1 MPTREDFLRYLQQNP
16 VGDGTPSFV
25 DTFQGF
31 ETYFSQPNPANTN
44 FRDIPSTSTPP
55 TAAYIP
61 QMTVDDLLG
70 APGRESLTVL
80 DPLRRGNATWFK
92 HDNGKISKAI
102 LKMMKSDLPGP
113 YPTYKHLPRDVK
125 TRWFRAFAQQFTWE
139 PSITETVKIAY
150 EKKAQ
155 KSFSSNLCEWKEKW
169 KLNKDPP
176 EWVSDDNWLGYE
188 LLWKDEKVQAKSST
202 NSTNRKSE
210 RGGFGI
216 AIHNTGA
223 KSYEKRKDEMT
234 IENGGEEPDML
245 AFLADAH
252 RSHKTGDILDK
263 KVKRIVET
271 VKEKI
276 NDQLTQGGS
285 TETNLLTQAHI
296 NNLVLKEIP
305 VIKGHRF
312 GFGTLSDPGQV
323 PPSASF
329 MSNLDQEVQLRI
341 ANEKIAIADEK
352 IAMATEKIVTLENDK
367 AEKDKVIQYLQNLA
381 SKVVSKFPDL
391 LQEDEDA
398 TQE

>member
-31 ETYFSQPNPANTN
+31 ETYFSQPNPGNTN

-55 TAAYIP
+55 TAAHIP

-113 YPTYKHLPRDVK
+113 YPTYKHLPRDAK

-176 EWVSDDNWLGYE
+176 EWVSDDNWLGYD
-188 LLWKDEKVQAKSST
+188 LMWKDEKVQAKSST

-223 KSYEKRKDEMT
+223 KSYERRKDEMT
-234 IENGGEEPDML
+234 IDNGGEEPDML

-252 RSHKTGDILDK
+252 RSRKTGDILDK

-296 NNLVLKEIP
+296 NNLEIP

-312 GFGTLSDPGQV
+312 GFGTLPDPGQV
-323 PPSASF
+323 PSSASF
-329 MSNLDQEVQLRI
+329 MSNLDQEEQLRI

>member
-1 MPTREDFLRYLQQNP
+1 M
-16 VGDGTPSFV
+16 
-25 DTFQGF
+25 
-31 ETYFSQPNPANTN
+31 
-44 FRDIPSTSTPP
+44 
-55 TAAYIP
+55 
-61 QMTVDDLLG
+61 QM
-70 APGRESLTVL
+70 
-80 DPLRRGNATWFK
+80 
-92 HDNGKISKAI
+92 
-102 LKMMKSDLPGP
+102 
-113 YPTYKHLPRDVK
+113 
-125 TRWFRAFAQQFTWE
+125 
-139 PSITETVKIAY
+139 
-150 EKKAQ
+150 AQ

-176 EWVSDDNWLGYE
+176 EWVSDDNWLGYDS
-188 LLWKDEKVQAKSST
+188 LWKDEKVQAKSST

-223 KSYEKRKDEMT
+223 KSYERRKDEMT
-234 IENGGEEPDML
+234 IDNGGEEPDML
-245 AFLADAH
+245 AFLANAH
-252 RSHKTGDILDK
+252 RSRKTGDILDK
-263 KVKRIVET
+263 KVKGIVET
-271 VKEKI
+271 
-276 NDQLTQGGS
+276 
-285 TETNLLTQAHI
+285 
-296 NNLVLKEIP
+296 EIP

-312 GFGTLSDPGQV
+312 GFGTLPDPGQV

-329 MSNLDQEVQLRI
+329 MSNLDQEGQLRI